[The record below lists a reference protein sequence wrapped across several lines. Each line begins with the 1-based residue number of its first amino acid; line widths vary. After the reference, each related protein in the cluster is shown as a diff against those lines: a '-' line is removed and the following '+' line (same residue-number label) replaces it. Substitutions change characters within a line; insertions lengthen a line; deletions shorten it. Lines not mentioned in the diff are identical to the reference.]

1 MLVKDLVEKLLDL
14 DQDKKI
20 GIMVHSNFRS
30 WIIEPT
36 IVLQAINKDNQ
47 IVLTEAT
54 EFAYGIDEK

>member
-20 GIMVHSNFRS
+20 GIMVHSDYRS
-30 WIIEPT
+30 WILEPT
-36 IVLQAINKDNQ
+36 IVLEAINKDNL

-54 EFAYGIDEK
+54 EFAYGITEK

>member
-20 GIMVHSNFRS
+20 GIMVHSDYRS
-30 WIIEPT
+30 WILEPT
-36 IVLQAINKDNQ
+36 IILEAINKDNL

-54 EFAYGIDEK
+54 EFAYGITEK